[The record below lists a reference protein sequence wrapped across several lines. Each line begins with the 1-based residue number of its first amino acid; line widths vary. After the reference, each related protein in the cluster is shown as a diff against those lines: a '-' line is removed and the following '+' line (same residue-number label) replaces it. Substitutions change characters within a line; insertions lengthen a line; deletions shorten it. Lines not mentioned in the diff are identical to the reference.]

1 MRYLILYFNKFFI
14 YLYREK
20 EKMGFGSNEEW
31 LRRVC
36 GSRRRR
42 SASFILPLVSDGN
55 DGGRLSPGPGEAHW

>member
-1 MRYLILYFNKFFI
+1 
-14 YLYREK
+14 
-20 EKMGFGSNEEW
+20 MGFGSNEEW